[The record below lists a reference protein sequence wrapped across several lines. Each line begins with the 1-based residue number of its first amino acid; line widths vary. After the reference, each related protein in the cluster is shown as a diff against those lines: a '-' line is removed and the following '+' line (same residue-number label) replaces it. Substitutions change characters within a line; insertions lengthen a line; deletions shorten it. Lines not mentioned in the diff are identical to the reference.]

1 MHDDERKDNGKE
13 VVGMAVS
20 GRGQVNDYD
29 VIGQLGSL
37 PLRRVH
43 DGLTSVT
50 TVSPAELTMR

>member
-1 MHDDERKDNGKE
+1 MRDDGRKDNGKE

-43 DGLTSVT
+43 DGLTSVAAVPPT
-50 TVSPAELTMR
+50 ELTLR